1 MAMVLVRPNKYK
13 TKRSERKRKRTHK
26 VKEHIYMYIT
36 KENKS
41 SNVWLGSIELGPSP
55 TGRSVKLLMS
65 LTFNITTNIYPVH
78 VINTFVFMFEL
89 NSQEWSFN

>member
-1 MAMVLVRPNKYK
+1 MAMALVRPDRKQPNQ
-13 TKRSERKRKRTHK
+13 TKQKRKRKR
-26 VKEHIYMYIT
+26 T

-41 SNVWLGSIELGPSP
+41 SNVWLGSLSLCLSLELGPSP

-78 VINTFVFMFEL
+78 VIYTFVFVFEL

>member
-1 MAMVLVRPNKYK
+1 MHSTHTKKNKK
-13 TKRSERKRKRTHK
+13 P
-26 VKEHIYMYIT
+26 

-41 SNVWLGSIELGPSP
+41 SNVWLWVLRFGPSP

-78 VINTFVFMFEL
+78 VIYTFIFMFEL